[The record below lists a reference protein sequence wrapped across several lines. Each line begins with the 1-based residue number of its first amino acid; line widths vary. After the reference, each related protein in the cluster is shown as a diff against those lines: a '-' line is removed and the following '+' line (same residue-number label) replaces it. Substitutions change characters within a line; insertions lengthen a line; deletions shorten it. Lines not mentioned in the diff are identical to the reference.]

1 MTKESSGI
9 VTPFEGTGHIA
20 WEDDQD
26 IPAPLQLYKT
36 AVPGEWVDYNRHM
49 SESSFLLA
57 FGNNSDAFFR
67 FIGIDESYREAGQS
81 LFTVETHIHNI
92 AQARQ
97 GDRLALSLSVL
108 DIDTKRV
115 HILHSMSHL
124 YTGEEVAVGEQLLVH
139 VDTNIGRSSE
149 LPAHLYDRL
158 SRIQRAHATL
168 PRPGFIGRPL
178 GIRHK

>member
-1 MTKESSGI
+1 MNTKTSGI

-20 WEDDQD
+20 WEDDQE
-26 IPAPLQLYKT
+26 IPAPLQLYT
-36 AVPGEWVDYNRHM
+36 TDVPGEWVDYNHHM

-67 FIGIDESYREAGQS
+67 FIGIDENYRDAGHS

-97 GDRLALSLSVL
+97 GDRLQLSLSVL
-108 DIDTKRV
+108 DIDAKRA

-124 YTGEEVAVGEQLLVH
+124 DTGEEVAMGEQLLVH
-139 VDTNIGRSSE
+139 VDTSIGRSSE

-158 SRIQRAHATL
+158 SRMQRAHSTL

>member
-1 MTKESSGI
+1 MNRETSGI

-20 WEDDQD
+20 WKDDQA
-26 IPAPLQLYKT
+26 IPAPLQLYRT
-36 AVPGEWVDYNRHM
+36 LVPGDWVDYNHHM

-67 FIGIDESYREAGQS
+67 FIGIDESYREAGHS

-108 DIDTKRV
+108 DIDAKRV
-115 HILHSMSHL
+115 HIMHTMTHL
-124 YTGEEVAVGEQLLVH
+124 DTGVDVAAGEQLLVH

-168 PRPGFIGRPL
+168 PRPDYIGRPL
-178 GIRHK
+178 GIRRK

>member
-1 MTKESSGI
+1 MNKETPGI
-9 VTPFEGTGHIA
+9 VTPFEGTGHLA
-20 WEDDQD
+20 WQD
-26 IPAPLQLYKT
+26 EEPIPAPLQLYT
-36 AVPGEWVDYNRHM
+36 ALVPGDWVDYNEHM

-67 FIGIDESYREAGQS
+67 YIGIDESYRDAGHS

-108 DIDTKRV
+108 DLDAKRV
-115 HILHSMSHL
+115 HILHTMTHPD
-124 YTGEEVAVGEQLLVH
+124 TGESVAVGEQLLVH

-149 LPAHLYDRL
+149 LPPHLHERL

-168 PRPGFIGRPL
+168 SRPDFIGRPV
-178 GIRHK
+178 GIRRR